1 MWRVLE
7 EIFNMK
13 KLFYLTSLLINLLSL
28 KISAQVKDT
37 NPNTYKQTIRGTIT
51 DKKSGLG
58 IAGVNITVSDLQI
71 NSTRTDLQGY
81 YRLKNIPIGRHIL
94 KISGIGYQTVS
105 LSDVLI
111 TTGKEAEVSM
121 ELEPAN
127 QQLNEVSI
135 SAATG
140 RQPLNLMAMSSGRS
154 FSPEETNRYAGA
166 MFDPARMAQSFAGVV
181 AGGDNNE
188 IIVRGNSPKSLQWR
202 LEGIEII
209 NPNHFANQGAAGGA
223 VSMLNATVLGK
234 SDFYTG
240 AVPAEYN
247 NATAGVFDLRFR
259 KGNTDKREYAFTL
272 GVLGAG
278 ATLEGPFKKG
288 GAASYLISYRYSAL
302 DLLQKAG
309 LNISSEGVPR
319 YQDLSFNF
327 VFPTKTAGTFSL
339 FGIGGS
345 GGLHKDAEQDFSK
358 WEERYDAYN
367 TDMTYSAAS
376 VGLKHV
382 YIVNDRLYFNNIIS
396 YSGDRSKT
404 KLDTLTNTYQASLVQ
419 KNHYD
424 NSAIRYAG
432 TLNYRLSDKNT
443 VRAGVNASLLS
454 YNLYDLEYK
463 EERKDLEEIL
473 NQKGKAS
480 TFDAYIENKHD
491 FGSHVSLNTGIHSNY
506 FNLSNTWSL
515 ESRVGLN
522 WKISP
527 DQLLSLAG
535 GTYSRLE
542 PLSYYFAK
550 SAATSSYSSTKL
562 QPTKSEQVVLGYE
575 KQLPHQLK
583 FKTEVY
589 YQYLSKVPVSSDPA
603 NNFSLLNVSD
613 NSAISS
619 STYTA
624 LVNKGTGQN
633 YGLELS
639 LEKSMSEGYYFL
651 FSTSLF
657 NSTFKALSGEE
668 FNTTFDTRY
677 VANLVAG
684 REWAT
689 GKQHKNLFGLNG
701 KLIYAGGRKYSPIFL
716 EESLKLDEQVID
728 QSRINTLTADPYIR
742 VDFSATYR
750 INRKRVSHAII
761 LDIQNL
767 LSRENNT
774 GLYYNPSKRAVE
786 LNKWIGI
793 FPTIN
798 YRIEL

>member
-1 MWRVLE
+1 MNR
-7 EIFNMK
+7 
-13 KLFYLTSLLINLLSL
+13 LFYLTFLLITLQSL
-28 KISAQVKDT
+28 KGKAQV
-37 NPNTYKQTIRGTIT
+37 NNNTIYTQTIRGTIT
-51 DKKSGLG
+51 DKNSGSTVRG
-58 IAGVNITVSDLQI
+58 ITV
-71 NSTRTDLQGY
+71 TVTDLSAKSTITDLKGL
-81 YRLKNIPIGRHIL
+81 YRLKNVPVGRHML
-94 KISGIGYQTVS
+94 QFSGVGFKTMI
-105 LSDVLI
+105 LSDVLV
-111 TTGKEAEVSM
+111 TTGKEAEVSI
-121 ELEPAN
+121 EIEPSN
-127 QQLNEVSI
+127 QQLKEVSV

-140 RQPLNLMAMSSGRS
+140 RQPLNSMAMSSGRS

-188 IIVRGNSPKSLQWR
+188 IIVRGNAPKSLQWR

-209 NPNHFANQGAAGGA
+209 NPNHFGNQGASGGA
-223 VSMLNATVLGK
+223 VSMLNSTVLGK

-247 NATAGVFDLRFR
+247 NANAGVFDLRFR

-309 LNISSEGVPR
+309 LNISSDGVPR

-339 FGIGGS
+339 FGIGGA
-345 GGLHKDAEQDFSK
+345 GGLKDEAEKDFSK
-358 WEERYDAYN
+358 WEERSDAYN
-367 TDMTYSAAS
+367 TDLTYKAAS
-376 VGLKHV
+376 VGLKH
-382 YIVNDRLYFNNIIS
+382 IFIANEKLYFSNIIS
-396 YSGDRSKT
+396 YSGDRSKL
-404 KLDTLTNTYQASLVQ
+404 KVDTLTTNYQASMVQ

-424 NSAIRYAG
+424 NGAIRYAG
-432 TLNYRLSDKNT
+432 ALNYRVNANNT
-443 VRAGVNASLLS
+443 LRTGVNASLLS

-463 EERKDLEEIL
+463 EEQKSLQEVL
-473 NQKGKAS
+473 NQKGNAS
-480 TFDAYIENKHD
+480 TFDAFIENKHE
-491 FGSHVSLNTGIHSNY
+491 FGSNISLNTGLHSNY
-506 FNLSNTWSL
+506 FNLSNTWSI

-522 WKISP
+522 WRFSP
-527 DQLLSLAG
+527 GQLLTLAS

-550 SAATSSYSSTKL
+550 SASSASFSSTKL

-575 KQLPHQLK
+575 KQLKEHLK

-613 NSAISS
+613 NSAIGS
-619 STYTA
+619 STYTS
-624 LVNKGTGQN
+624 LVNKGTGEN
-633 YGLELS
+633 YGLEVS
-639 LEKSMSEGYYFL
+639 LEKSMSNGYYFM
-651 FSTSLF
+651 FSSSL
-657 NSTFKALSGEE
+657 SSSKYKALSAKE

-677 VANLVAG
+677 VGNLVAG
-684 REWAT
+684 KEWAT
-689 GKQHKNLFGLNG
+689 GQQHKNMFGLNG
-701 KLIYAGGRKYSPIFL
+701 KIIYAGGRRYSPIL
-716 EESLKLDEQVID
+716 LGESLRLDEQVID
-728 QSRINTLTADPYIR
+728 QSRTNALTADPYIR
-742 VDFSATYR
+742 VDFSASYR
-750 INRKRVSHAII
+750 INRKKVTHAIL

-767 LSRENNT
+767 LNRENNM
-774 GLYYNPSKRAVE
+774 GLYYNPSKRDVE

>member
-1 MWRVLE
+1 MNRLLYFTILLGVLLA
-7 EIFNMK
+7 FNC
-13 KLFYLTSLLINLLSL
+13 T
-28 KISAQVKDT
+28 AQVKEAT
-37 NPNTYKQTIRGTIT
+37 LYTQTIKGRVTDQNSGKPMPGITVIVTDLPANTTTT
-51 DKKSGLG
+51 DKD
-58 IAGVNITVSDLQI
+58 GV
-71 NSTRTDLQGY
+71 
-81 YRLKNIPIGRHIL
+81 YRLKNIPVGRHTVQL
-94 KISGIGYQTVS
+94 AAVGYQTVT
-105 LSDVLI
+105 LTDVLVN
-111 TTGKEAEVSM
+111 TGKESEVNADLLPS
-121 ELEPAN
+121 N
-127 QQLNEVSI
+127 QLLNEVTI
-135 SAATG
+135 SAASG
-140 RQPLNLMAMSSGRS
+140 QKPINLMAMSSGRS

-223 VSMLNATVLGK
+223 ISMLNATVLGK

-259 KGNTDKREYAFTL
+259 KGNTDKREYAFTI

-278 ATLEGPFKKG
+278 ASLEGPFKKG

-309 LNISSEGVPR
+309 LNISSDGVPR

-327 VFPTKTAGTFSL
+327 VFPTKKVGTFSL
-339 FGIGGS
+339 FGIGGT
-345 GGLHKDAEQDFSK
+345 GGLDSDADKDFTK
-358 WEERYDAYN
+358 WEERDDAYN
-367 TDMTYSAAS
+367 SNLSYSAAS

-382 YIVNDRLYFNNIIS
+382 YIANERLYFNNIIS
-396 YSGDRSKT
+396 YSGDRSK
-404 KLDTLTNTYQASLVQ
+404 LRVDTLNTTYQASMVQ
-419 KNHYD
+419 KSHYD
-424 NSAIRYAG
+424 NAAIRYAG
-432 TLNYRLSDKNT
+432 TANYRLSDHNT
-443 VRAGVNASLLS
+443 IRAGLNAGLIS
-454 YNLYDLEYK
+454 YNFYELQHK
-463 EERKDLEEIL
+463 EERKELQEIL
-473 NQKGKAS
+473 NHKGDAS

-491 FGSHVSLNTGIHSNY
+491 FGNQFSLNTGVHSNY
-506 FNLSNTWSL
+506 FNLSNTWSV
-515 ESRVGLN
+515 ESRVGIN
-522 WKISP
+522 WKVTP
-527 DQLLSLAG
+527 DQLITLAG

-550 SAATSSYSSTKL
+550 SANATNFSSTKL
-562 QPTKSEQVVLGYE
+562 QPTKSQQAVLGYE
-575 KQLPHQLK
+575 KQFSGRLK
-583 FKTEVY
+583 FKSEVY
-589 YQYLSKVPVSSDPA
+589 YQYLSKVPVSGDPG

-613 NSAISS
+613 NSAIGS

-624 LVNKGTGQN
+624 LVNKGTGKN

-639 LEKSMSEGYYFL
+639 LEKSMSNGYYFMFSSSL
-651 FSTSLF
+651 FSSK
-657 NSTFKALSGEE
+657 FKALSGEE

-677 VANLVAG
+677 VGNLVAG

-689 GKQHKNLFGLNG
+689 GKARKNLFALNG
-701 KLIYAGGRKYSPIFL
+701 KIIYAGGRRYSPVLL
-716 EESLKLDEQVID
+716 EESLRLDEEVID
-728 QSRINTLTADPYIR
+728 QAKTNTLTADPYIR
-742 VDFSATYR
+742 VDFSASYR
-750 INRKRVSHAII
+750 INRKRVSHMII

-774 GLYYNPSKRAVE
+774 GMYYNPSKRAVE